1 MAENKN
7 MTPELNEELPPI
19 ELLTLEDGDGN
30 EITFEIIAS
39 LEHEGERYVG
49 VVEYIDDPEKL
60 TGEEQLVI
68 LHVGTDDEGDYYD
81 VVEDDE
87 ELYQVGKK
95 IEKLLEDEDDIQ
107 A

>member
-1 MAENKN
+1 MDENKN
-7 MTPELNEELPPI
+7 LTPENENELPPI

-68 LHVGTDDEGDYYD
+68 LHVGTDEEGDYYD

-87 ELYQVGKK
+87 ELYQVGEK
-95 IEKLLEDEDDIQ
+95 IQKLLEDEYDIQ
-107 A
+107 S

>member
-7 MTPELNEELPPI
+7 LTPETNEELPPI

-30 EITFEIIAS
+30 EITFEIIVS

-49 VVEYIDDPEKL
+49 VVEYIDDPEKI

-68 LHVGTDDEGDYYD
+68 LHVGTDEEGDYYD
-81 VVEDDE
+81 IVDDDE

-95 IEKLLEDEDDIQ
+95 MEKLLEDEYEIQ